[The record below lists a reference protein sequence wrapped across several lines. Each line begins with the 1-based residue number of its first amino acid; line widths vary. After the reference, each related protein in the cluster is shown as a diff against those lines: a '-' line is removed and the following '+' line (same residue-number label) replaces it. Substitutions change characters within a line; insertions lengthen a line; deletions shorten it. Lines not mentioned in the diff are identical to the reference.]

1 MTPLHIELL
10 LACYVSPDPEVYLG
24 LERWRSSA
32 AVTFLADLQ
41 AWGCI
46 DGGTFRVTARGLELV
61 RMLCGTPLPVDIGRP
76 PAHDNASA
84 PRADHPVG
92 PESVPEDDDDEGLL
106 ARMDAAEERLAKN
119 DITLADLINA
129 INVSSQARAR
139 LAEFSA
145 AARRG
150 TAR

>member
-46 DGGTFRVTARGLELV
+46 DGGTFRVTARAG
-61 RMLCGTPLPVDIGRP
+61 D
-76 PAHDNASA
+76 
-84 PRADHPVG
+84 PVG
-92 PESVPEDDDDEGLL
+92 RHAYAQFGI
-106 ARMDAAEERLAKN
+106 AAVVIGAVSWPGFTEQVAVSPRKVVIRQADRLGS
-119 DITLADLINA
+119 LIP
-129 INVSSQARAR
+129 IVRVLHGYRFGS
-139 LAEFSA
+139 L
-145 AARRG
+145 RG
-150 TAR
+150 

>member
-46 DGGTFRVTARGLELV
+46 DGGTVRVTARAGDPVGRHAYAQFGIAAVVIGAVSWPGFSELV
-61 RMLCGTPLPVDIGRP
+61 AVSREISDDRYSFA
-76 PAHDNASA
+76 PALL
-84 PRADHPVG
+84 VG
-92 PESVPEDDDDEGLL
+92 FIVL
-106 ARMDAAEERLAKN
+106 AAFAALTAE
-119 DITLADLINA
+119 A
-129 INVSSQARAR
+129 INIVRS
-139 LAEFSA
+139 
-145 AARRG
+145 RR
-150 TAR
+150 RQ